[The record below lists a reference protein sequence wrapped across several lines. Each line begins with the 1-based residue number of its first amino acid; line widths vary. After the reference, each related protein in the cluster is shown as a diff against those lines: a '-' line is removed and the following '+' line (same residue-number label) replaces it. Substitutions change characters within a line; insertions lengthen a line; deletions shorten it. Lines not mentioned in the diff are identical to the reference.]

1 MSTLTTH
8 PKTGYRHVMSTRKLL
23 VTSALPYANGHIHV
37 GHLVEYVQ
45 TDIFVRFHK
54 SRGTN
59 CRYFCADDTHG
70 TAIMIRARQEQT
82 TEQALI
88 ERMSQAHQRDFA
100 AFGIEFDHYGS
111 THSPSNEAL
120 CGVFWSKLQHAGR
133 VAEADVTQ
141 LFDTSEGVF
150 LADRFVKGTCPK
162 CKAADQYGDNCEK
175 CGATYSAID
184 LIEPK
189 STLSGTKPEVRS
201 AKHMFVQIEQ
211 DHAFLEQWTQAP
223 GRLQP
228 EVANYLKNFFLSNP
242 LRDWDVSRPAPYF
255 GFEIP
260 GAEGNYFYVWF
271 DAPVGYL
278 ASTADWCAKTGQRL
292 EDWWQSEDTDV
303 VHVIGKDIVYFHAL
317 FWPTMLKAAG
327 FNLPTHI
334 HVHGMLTVNGEKM
347 SKSRG
352 TQIQA
357 ETFAAHLEPEALRYY
372 YASKLGAGNDDI
384 DLDFDDFQ
392 QKVNSDLVG
401 KVVNLASRTARFI
414 ADVGLSPEY
423 PDDGG
428 LFASGAAAG
437 EEIAAAYAAFDTAKA
452 TRLIMALADR
462 ANEYVDKMQPWALKK
477 QAGQERALQDVCTVS
492 LNLYRQLIVYLS
504 PILPSLAKDSAALLN
519 ASVTAWSDSSTPAT
533 GHAIGTF
540 RPLMQRVD
548 AKAIQALLEAS
559 APKET
564 VVAEGAVPAPEQ
576 VAVEDSRAALDAEP
590 LAAPCTID
598 DFLKVDL
605 RVARVID
612 AAAVPEA
619 KKLLKLTVSLGG
631 NESRTIFAGIK
642 SAYTPEQL
650 VGRLVVVVANLEPR
664 QMKFGRSEGMAI
676 AAGPGG
682 SDIFLL
688 GPDVGAVP
696 GQRVR

>member
-1 MSTLTTH
+1 
-8 PKTGYRHVMSTRKLL
+8 MSTRKLL
-23 VTSALPYANGHIHV
+23 VTSALPYANGQIHV
-37 GHLVEYVQ
+37 GHMVEYVQ
-45 TDIFVRFHK
+45 TDMFVRFHK
-54 SRGTN
+54 ARGTE

-70 TAIMIRARQEQT
+70 AAIMIRARQEET

-100 AFGIEFDHYGS
+100 TFGIEFDHYGS

-120 CGVFWSKLQHAGR
+120 CGVFWRKLQEAGR

-150 LADRFVKGTCPK
+150 LADRFVTGNCPK
-162 CKAADQYGDNCEK
+162 CKSADQYGDNCEK

-184 LIEPK
+184 LIEPR
-189 STLSGTKPEVRS
+189 STLSGTRPEVRS
-201 AKHMFVQIEQ
+201 AKHLFVQIEQ
-211 DHAFLEQWTQAP
+211 EHAFLEQWTQAP

-228 EVANYLKNFFLSNP
+228 EVANYLKNFFLNNP

-260 GAEGNYFYVWF
+260 GAQGNYFYVWF

-278 ASTADWCAKTGQRL
+278 ASTADWCSKNGQRL

-303 VHVIGKDIVYFHAL
+303 IHVIGKDIVYFHAL

-327 FNLPTHI
+327 FTLPTRI

-357 ETFAAHLEPEALRYY
+357 ETYAAHLDPEALRYY
-372 YASKLGAGNDDI
+372 YASKLGSGNDDI
-384 DLDFDDFQ
+384 DLDFEEFQ
-392 QKVNSDLVG
+392 QKVNSDVVG
-401 KVVNLASRTARFI
+401 KVVNLASRTARFV
-414 ADVGLSPEY
+414 AEVGLSSEY
-423 PDDGG
+423 PADGG
-428 LFASGAAAG
+428 LFAAGAAAG
-437 EEIAAAYAAFDTAKA
+437 EDIAAAYAAFDTAKA

-462 ANEYVDKMQPWALKK
+462 ANEYVDRMQPWALKK
-477 QAGQERALQDVCTVS
+477 QPGQERALQDVCTIS
-492 LNLYRQLIVYLS
+492 LNLYRQLVVYLS
-504 PILPSLAKDSAALLN
+504 PILPRLAKDSAALLG
-519 ASVTAWSDSSTPAT
+519 ASVAHWSDASSPTT
-533 GHAIGTF
+533 GHPIGPF
-540 RPLMQRVD
+540 RPLMQRVE

-559 APKET
+559 APKEAPA
-564 VVAEGAVPAPEQ
+564 AEQAAPTAQ
-576 VAVEDSRAALDAEP
+576 ADSPAALEAEP
-590 LAAPCTID
+590 LATQCTID

-612 AAAVPEA
+612 ATAVPEA

-631 NESRTIFAGIK
+631 TESRTIFAGIK
-642 SAYTPEQL
+642 SAYAPEQL
-650 VGRLVVVVANLEPR
+650 IGRLVVVVANLAPR
-664 QMKFGRSEGMAI
+664 EMKFGRSEGMAI

-688 GPDVGAVP
+688 APDAGALP